1 VGLLTDASAADVG
14 WAAVPLQRLHGD
26 AAAAALASVRAQV
39 HTGAAVRS
47 VAPAGGRWSV
57 RTADREFQADDV
69 ILAVPAGAAMRVAP
83 AAVRPVAAASAE
95 LGTSPIVNLHV
106 VLDRP
111 VLDVPFVAGVG
122 TPVQWI
128 FDRTEQSGLPGAGQ
142 YLAVSLSAADAYVD
156 RPVAELRERFLPEM
170 AALLP
175 AMRGAVVTDFFV
187 TRERDAT
194 WRPSPGSAS
203 VRPGAATAAPG
214 LLLAGAWTDTGWPA
228 TMEGAVRSGDTAAA
242 LVGRPVRQGVGQ

>member
-1 VGLLTDASAADVG
+1 
-14 WAAVPLQRLHGD
+14 
-26 AAAAALASVRAQV
+26 V
-39 HTGAAVRS
+39 HTGTPVRAVRES
-47 VAPAGGRWSV
+47 GGGWAV
-57 RTADREFQADDV
+57 RTGDGELHADDV
-69 ILAVPAGAAMRVAP
+69 ILAVPAAAAMRVAP
-83 AAVRPVAAASAE
+83 PALRPVAAASAE

-111 VLDVPFVAGVG
+111 VLDAPFIAGVG

-128 FDRTEQSGLPGAGQ
+128 FDHTAQSGLRGGGQ
-142 YLAVSLSAADAYVD
+142 YLAVSLSAADGYVD
-156 RPVAELRERFLPEM
+156 QPVADLRGRFLPEM

-175 AMRGAVVTDFFV
+175 AMRGASVTDFFV

-203 VRPGAATAAPG
+203 VRPGATTQAPG

-228 TMEGAVRSGDTAAA
+228 TMEGAVRSGDAAA
-242 LVGRPVRQGVGQ
+242 AAVVDRPVRQGVNP